1 LAAAGASLGASL
13 YGASYGASHLGQM
26 IFFCLRS

>member
-1 LAAAGASLGASL
+1 LAAGAFLGASL
-13 YGASYGASHLGQM
+13 YGASHLGQM